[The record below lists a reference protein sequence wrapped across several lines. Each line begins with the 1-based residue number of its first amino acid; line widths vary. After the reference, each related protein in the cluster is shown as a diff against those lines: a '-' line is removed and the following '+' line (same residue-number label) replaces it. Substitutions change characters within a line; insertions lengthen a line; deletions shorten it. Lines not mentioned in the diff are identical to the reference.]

1 MISGPD
7 ARDLYGQMLGELGE
21 VGTVSQLRADE
32 ERLTRSTFE
41 ETFGAM
47 FDPAT
52 FRKAGARAEHL
63 YSTQRPDALLVL
75 GTASGSSAGK
85 ASGTSAGMA
94 SGSSPGMPSGRRSNG
109 APHRRNA
116 RPPSNARPPQTT

>member
-41 ETFGAM
+41 ETFGARS
-47 FDPAT
+47 DPAT
-52 FRKAGARAEHL
+52 FRRAGARAEHL
-63 YSTQRPDALLVL
+63 YSPQLPNARLAL
-75 GTASGSSAGK
+75 
-85 ASGTSAGMA
+85 GMA
-94 SGSSPGMPSGRRSNG
+94 SGSSPGRATANRAGMATGRT
-109 APHRRNA
+109 PA
-116 RPPSNARPPQTT
+116 R